1 MNQNWC
7 LRGEFE
13 PPGFFDDPRRGP
25 PGYVEFEPSGFFDD
39 PRRGPPGYVEF
50 EPPGFF
56 DDPSGYAEYKKK
68 LQRWARITSVDKKK
82 QAEVVLFHLEGHSS
96 GIQEKI
102 DIALGNDIRDKD
114 DGLAK
119 LIKYLDGIYAEDDMV
134 ESWRNYKQFVRLV
147 KNKQPLTEFVAEFEK
162 RYKKAKDTGC
172 EVSDTVLT
180 FSLLEACELSDTD
193 EKFVLSAIDFKT
205 GKEKKDIFEQVKSTI
220 LDTLKYSNNA
230 IQAINLRLEKTI
242 TLL

>member
-13 PPGFFDDPRRGP
+13 PPGFFDDPSGYAEFESLGFFDDPSGYAEFEPLGFFDDPSGYAEFKPPGFFDDPRRGP
-25 PGYVEFEPSGFFDD
+25 PGYAEFEPPGFLDD

-119 LIKYLDGIYAEDDMV
+119 LIKYLGGIYAEVDME
-134 ESWRNYKQFVRLV
+134 ESWRNYKRFVRLV
-147 KNKQPLTEFVAEFEK
+147 KNKKPQTEFVAEFEK

-172 EVSDTVLT
+172 EVSDMHSFGIQLIG
-180 FSLLEACELSDTD
+180 SL
-193 EKFVLSAIDFKT
+193 
-205 GKEKKDIFEQVKSTI
+205 
-220 LDTLKYSNNA
+220 
-230 IQAINLRLEKTI
+230 
-242 TLL
+242 